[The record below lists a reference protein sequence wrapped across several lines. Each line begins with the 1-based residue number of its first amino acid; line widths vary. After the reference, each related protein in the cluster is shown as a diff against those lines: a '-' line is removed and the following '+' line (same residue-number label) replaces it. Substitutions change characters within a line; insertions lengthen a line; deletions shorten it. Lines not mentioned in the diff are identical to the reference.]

1 MADLTLGPSLGIP
14 VVHLVDDAEEIVRET
29 LAWLLHSRRPLSEG
43 HASADAFEAWTSTQT
58 APGRPAARTGPRPR
72 PAWCWTCACR
82 GSQGAPD
89 GR

>member
-58 APGRPAARTGPRPR
+58 APGRPDWPASPACLVLDMRMPRL
-72 PAWCWTCACR
+72 A
-82 GSQGAPD
+82 GGA
-89 GR
+89 